1 MDKLA
6 AATKEDELSRIN
18 EIGEKMAD
26 SIVAFFEKEEAHR
39 ADERINVSWSEY
51 GI

>member
-6 AATKEDELSRIN
+6 AATKEELLAIN

-26 SIVAFFEKEEAHR
+26 SIVAFFEKEEA
-39 ADERINVSWSEY
+39 ES
-51 GI
+51 